1 MRRKRVRREKA
12 ENVPRGCEKD
22 VVRGGNRSL
31 LFQRM
36 SPLTPEQLAR
46 ERIDQML
53 LASGWVVQD
62 KKAFNPS
69 ASLGV
74 AVREYDTDVGPAD
87 YILFVDRV
95 PVGVVEAKKPEEAEK
110 FTMHEEQASGY
121 ATAKLRWT
129 ISQSTL
135 PFCYLSTGEITRHWD
150 LRDPKPRAR
159 EVFSFHRPETLQE
172 WLKEDS
178 LRKRLTKFPA
188 LDVAGLRECQ
198 VSAINNLEQSL
209 AQNKPRA
216 LVQMATGSGKTF
228 TAITSAYRLL
238 KPPVRAKRVLFLV
251 DTRNLGEQ
259 AEQEFQS
266 YTPNDDKRKFTEL
279 YAVQR
284 LSSSFVD
291 PSAQVCISTIQ
302 RMYSI
307 LQGETLDASAEE
319 EPGADVERVLG
330 KKAPAPVAYNPSIP
344 PEFFDL
350 IIIDECHRSIYN
362 LWRQVLEYF
371 DAYLVGLTATPD
383 QRTKAFF
390 NENVVSEYTHEQAV
404 ADGVNVGHDAYLIET
419 KITKQGDTIKAQQ
432 YIDKRDRLTR
442 AKRWEQTDEDITY
455 SATEL
460 DRDVVN
466 PSQIRT
472 VIKAFKRGIETEIFP
487 QRKEVPKTL
496 IFAKSDS
503 HADDIIQIVR
513 EEYGEGNDFCKK
525 ITYRTEEDPK
535 GLLARFRND
544 YHPRIA
550 VTVDMIA
557 TGTDVKPLECLLFM
571 RDVKSKN
578 YFEQMKGRGTRT
590 LDVDGLRKVT
600 PSATTNKTHFVIVDA
615 VGVTKSCK
623 TDSRPLER
631 KPGVSLKDLM
641 MQVVMG
647 LRDADTLTSL
657 ANRLTR
663 MEKQIDPKE
672 KAEFKNKAGGRSIQ
686 EVVGALLNAH
696 DPDAVASTHGVD
708 LPKAATTVFDDPAF
722 RDYVDNVRKKY
733 EQVIDTSNLDQV
745 TFAGFGSAAKEEAQ
759 KTVEQFRA
767 FLAAQRDELTAL
779 RIYYSQPYR
788 RKELTFQMVQQV
800 AEVLAQPPYAM
811 SIVRIWDAY
820 ERLSVVGSPA
830 VAHAGAQGSA
840 GQPNQQ
846 PTTKK
851 PSPLH
856 QLTDLVSLIRYE
868 LKVDD
873 ALRPYAETVKKNFQ
887 EWVFRKQ
894 AGHIKFTEAQMAW
907 LHLLR
912 DHIATSV
919 HVDRDDLELGSMGQ
933 QGGLARMH
941 QLFGNDMDGVLD
953 ELNETLAA

>member
-1 MRRKRVRREKA
+1 MA
-12 ENVPRGCEKD
+12 PN
-22 VVRGGNRSL
+22 
-31 LFQRM
+31 
-36 SPLTPEQLAR
+36 LTPEQQAR

-53 LASGWVVQD
+53 AAAGWAVQD

-95 PVGVVEAKKPEEAEK
+95 PVGVVEAKKPTEAEK
-110 FTMHEEQASGY
+110 FTVHEEQATGY
-121 ATAKLRWT
+121 ASAKLRWT
-129 ISQSTL
+129 IGQSTL
-135 PFCYLSTGEITRHWD
+135 PFIYLSTGEITRHWD

-159 EVFSFHRPETLQE
+159 EVFSFHRPESLQE

-178 LRKRLTKFPA
+178 LRTRLTKFPG
-188 LDVAGLRECQ
+188 LDPAGLRACQ
-198 VSAINNLEQSL
+198 VNAITNLEKSL
-209 AQNKPRA
+209 SQNKPRA

-228 TAITSAYRLL
+228 TAITSVYRLL
-238 KPPVRAKRVLFLV
+238 KPPVRMRRVLFLV
-251 DTRNLGEQ
+251 DTKNLGEQ

-284 LSSSFVD
+284 LSSSFID
-291 PSAQVCISTIQ
+291 PGAQVCISTIQ

-307 LQGETLDASAEE
+307 LQGEELAEGAEE
-319 EPGADVERVLG
+319 TAGADVASAIG
-330 KKAPAPVAYNPSIP
+330 KKEPPPVAYNPRIP

-383 QRTKAFF
+383 ARTYAFF

-404 ADGVNVGHDAYLIET
+404 ADGVNVGHDAYVIET
-419 KITKQGDTIKAQQ
+419 KVTKQGGQIKAQQ

-442 AKRWEQTDEDITY
+442 TKRWEQADEDVSYTG
-455 SATEL
+455 TQL

-472 VIKAFKRGIETEIFP
+472 VIKAFKQAVETEIFP
-487 QRKEVPKTL
+487 HRTEVPKTL
-496 IFAKSDS
+496 IFAKTDS
-503 HADDIIQIVR
+503 HADDIIQVVR
-513 EEYGEGNDFCKK
+513 EEYGEGNEFCKK
-525 ITYRTEEDPK
+525 ITYSTEEDPK
-535 GLLARFRND
+535 SLLARFRND

-557 TGTDVKPLECLLFM
+557 TGTDVRPLELLLFM

-590 LDVDGLRKVT
+590 LDADGLRKVT

-615 VGVTKSCK
+615 VGVLESCK

-641 MQVVMG
+641 MQVVLG
-647 LRDADTLTSL
+647 HRDEDTLTSL

-663 MEKQIDPKE
+663 MEKQLAPKE
-672 KAEFKNKAGGRSIQ
+672 KEQFQQKAGGRSIQ
-686 EVVGALLNAH
+686 QVVHGLLEAH
-696 DPDAVASTHGVD
+696 DPDTVAAHPGTD
-708 LPKAATTVFDDPAF
+708 LPKAATVVFDDAGF
-722 RDYVDNVRKKY
+722 REYVENVRKKY
-733 EQVIDTSNLDQV
+733 EQIVDPNNPDEVLY
-745 TFAGFGSAAKEEAQ
+745 AGPQGRVQEQAAAVVQSFKD
-759 KTVEQFRA
+759 
-767 FLAAQRDELTAL
+767 FLAAQRDTLTAL

-788 RKELTFQMVQQV
+788 RKELTFQMVQEV
-800 AEVLAQPPYAM
+800 AEALQQPPYNLTSERVWA
-811 SIVRIWDAY
+811 SY
-820 ERLSVVGSPA
+820 ERTLKLNTDPSTSLRV
-830 VAHAGAQGSA
+830 
-840 GQPNQQ
+840 QQ
-846 PTTKK
+846 R
-851 PSPLH
+851 L
-856 QLTDLVSLIRYE
+856 LTDLVALIRYE
-868 LKVDD
+868 VGVD
-873 ALRPYAETVKKNFQ
+873 AELRPYADTVRKNFQ
-887 EWVFRKQ
+887 EWAFRKQ
-894 AGHIKFTEAQMAW
+894 AGAVKFTETQMAW
-907 LHLLR
+907 LHLVR

-919 HVDRDDLELGSMGQ
+919 HLDREDLELGSMGQ
-933 QGGLARMH
+933 QGGLAKMY
-941 QLFGNDMDGVLD
+941 QLFGEEMDTLID

>member
-1 MRRKRVRREKA
+1 MTTATDQLTGEQRARVA
-12 ENVPRGCEKD
+12 
-22 VVRGGNRSL
+22 
-31 LFQRM
+31 
-36 SPLTPEQLAR
+36 
-46 ERIDQML
+46 IDAML
-53 LASGWVVQD
+53 SAAGWVVQD
-62 KKAFNPS
+62 KRAYNPS

-110 FTMHEEQASGY
+110 FTVHEEQAEGY
-121 ATAKLRWT
+121 ANAKLRWT
-129 ISQSTL
+129 IGQSTL
-135 PFCYLSTGEITRHWD
+135 PFCYLSTGEVTKHWD

-159 EVFSFHRPETLQE
+159 EVFSFHRPETLQA

-178 LRKRLTKFPA
+178 FRARLNRFTA
-188 LDVAGLRECQ
+188 LDPTGLRSCQ
-198 VSAINNLEQSL
+198 VNAITNLEKSL
-209 AQNKPRA
+209 AANKPRA

-228 TAITSAYRLL
+228 TAITSVYRLL
-238 KPPVRAKRVLFLV
+238 KPPVRAKRILFLV
-251 DTRNLGEQ
+251 DTKNLGEQ

-284 LSSSFVD
+284 LSSSFID
-291 PSAQVCISTIQ
+291 PAAQVCISTIQ

-307 LQGETLDASAEE
+307 LQGEELAEGAEE
-319 EPGADVERVLG
+319 TAGADLATALG
-330 KKAPAPVAYNPSIP
+330 KKEPPPVAYNAKYP

-362 LWRQVLEYF
+362 LWRQVLDYF

-383 QRTKAFF
+383 SRTYAFF

-404 ADGVNVGHDAYLIET
+404 ADGVNVGHDAYVIET
-419 KITKQGDTIKAQQ
+419 KVTKQGGQIKAQQ

-442 AKRWEQTDEDITY
+442 AKRWEQADEDVTY
-455 SATEL
+455 TGTQL

-472 VIKAFKRGIETEIFP
+472 VIRAFKHAVETEIFP
-487 QRKEVPKTL
+487 HRHEVPKTL
-496 IFAKSDS
+496 IFAKTDS

-525 ITYRTEEDPK
+525 ITYNTQEDPK
-535 GLLARFRND
+535 SLLAKFRND

-557 TGTDVKPLECLLFM
+557 TGTDVKPLELLLFM

-590 LDVDGLRKVT
+590 LDADGLRKVT
-600 PSATTNKTHFVIVDA
+600 PSANGNKTHFVIVDA
-615 VGVTKSCK
+615 VGVLQSCK

-641 MQVVMG
+641 MQVVLG
-647 LRDADTLTSL
+647 HRDEDTLTSL

-663 MEKQIDPKE
+663 LEKQLAAKE
-672 KAEFKNKAGGRSIQ
+672 KEQFQEKAGGRTIQ
-686 EVVGALLNAH
+686 QVVHALLDAH
-696 DPDAVASTHGVD
+696 DPDAVAAQPNTD
-708 LPKAATTVFDDPAF
+708 LPKAATALFDDPAF
-722 RDYVDNVRKKY
+722 REYVENVRRKH
-733 EQVIDTSNLDQV
+733 EQLIDTVNLDRVLYAGPQDRMHEQAAAV
-745 TFAGFGSAAKEEAQ
+745 VQTFKD
-759 KTVEQFRA
+759 
-767 FLAAQRDELTAL
+767 FLAAQRDQLTAL

-788 RKELTFQMVQQV
+788 RKELTFQMVQEV
-800 AEVLAQPPYAM
+800 AEALQQPPYNLTSERVWA
-811 SIVRIWDAY
+811 SY
-820 ERLSVVGSPA
+820 ERSLGLKT
-830 VAHAGAQGSA
+830 QGS
-840 GQPNQQ
+840 QQ
-846 PTTKK
+846 R
-851 PSPLH
+851 L
-856 QLTDLVSLIRYE
+856 LTDLVALIRYE
-868 LKVDD
+868 VGVD
-873 ALRPYAETVKKNFQ
+873 AELRPYADTVRKNFQ
-887 EWVFRKQ
+887 EWAFRKQ
-894 AGHIKFTEAQMAW
+894 AGQIKFTEAQMAW
-907 LHLLR
+907 LHLVR

-919 HVDRDDLELGSMGQ
+919 HLDRDDLELGTMGQ
-933 QGGLARMH
+933 QGGLARMY
-941 QLFGNDMDGVLD
+941 QLFGEEMDTLID